1 MSAHRPAPI
10 RPQPDSRSLSPPSP
24 INTNGGCAP
33 CLNSGGVDHVRRT
46 RGAPD
51 HVQMSC
57 QLKIRSTGLVVIVS
71 VVLLVTLFAEADA
84 ASRLDGSSDA
94 HILPEVG
101 KSSWKLFRATNESR
115 RRFELPTLRLN
126 RELSVIARRHSRAMA
141 RRGELFHTVAID
153 VYLRGIAWH
162 AWGENVGYTPWRVA
176 SVERAFMD
184 SPIHREHILNSA
196 FSRVAIGSVRV
207 HGTLWVT
214 VFFYG

>member
-1 MSAHRPAPI
+1 MVDAPVASI
-10 RPQPDSRSLSPPSP
+10 VVSL
-24 INTNGGCAP
+24 TT
-33 CLNSGGVDHVRRT
+33 SGRREE
-46 RGAPD
+46 PD

-57 QLKIRSTGLVVIVS
+57 QLKMRSTGLAVIVS

-84 ASRLDGSSDA
+84 ASRLDVSSGA

-126 RELSVIARRHSRAMA
+126 RELSAIARRHSRAMA
-141 RRGELFHTVAID
+141 RRGELFHTVDID

-162 AWGENVGYTPWRVA
+162 IWGENVGYTPWHVA

-196 FSRVAIGSVRV
+196 FSQVAIGSVRV
-207 HGTLWVT
+207 GGTLWVT
-214 VFFYG
+214 VFFYA